1 MHPAKRH
8 HPSPPPPEIKRH
20 RNSKVVQLKT
30 VDRQSTNHVVRVSS
44 SNLGKEKQMAKNNNV
59 KIHIQRV
66 YESLLRDIIQ
76 YPPNTH
82 LFPSPPPPN
91 PIPIPSPHSPPSP
104 HLLIP
109 QSPTMHLNSPP
120 PPQTSSRLSL
130 PPSHIPPSPR
140 NPNPLGPIP
149 HSRG

>member
-1 MHPAKRH
+1 
-8 HPSPPPPEIKRH
+8 
-20 RNSKVVQLKT
+20 
-30 VDRQSTNHVVRVSS
+30 
-44 SNLGKEKQMAKNNNV
+44 MAKNNHV

-130 PPSHIPPSPR
+130 PTSHLPLPPKIPTPSALFHIPAEKKEKKR
-140 NPNPLGPIP
+140 CTQTPLSAHARFARHTRLAHLST
-149 HSRG
+149 HSRD